1 MNVNK
6 IIENIL
12 ENMPENI
19 LEVSEN
25 LKNIGITQEI
35 KVSYY
40 LYKQITNKMLEADI
54 DFHVADRYEQ
64 KEEFFRKNF
73 DQLKSNKIMCKHINQ
88 AYQKLLQDCVDNVKK
103 KGIHLDIKSEIE
115 LLHPENKMTHSDII
129 LICKGRPIF
138 CNPILDLLESKAEYK
153 INYFAKSLE
162 ENPYPK
168 YAKRLYV
175 KYGNFFSMSSK
186 DREKLDEEIG
196 DDFHR
201 NLSK

>member
-1 MNVNK
+1 MKVNK

-19 LEVSEN
+19 IEISES

-40 LYKQITNKMLEADI
+40 LYKQITKKMLEADI
-54 DFHVADRYEQ
+54 DFHAADKYEQ
-64 KEEFFRKNF
+64 KDEFFRKNF
-73 DQLKSNKIMCKHINQ
+73 NQLESNRVLCKHINQ
-88 AYQKLLQDCVDNVKK
+88 AYQKLLQNCVDNFKK
-103 KGIHLDIKSEIE
+103 KDINLDRKSEIE
-115 LLHPENKMTHSDII
+115 LVHPENKITHSDVI
-129 LICKGRPIF
+129 LICNGRPIF
-138 CNPILDLLESKAEYK
+138 CNPILDLLESKAEYR

-162 ENPYPK
+162 ENPHPK
-168 YAKRLYV
+168 YAKRLHV
-175 KYGNFFSMSSK
+175 KYGDFYSMSSK

-196 DDFHR
+196 DNFHR